1 MKSMPF
7 YSRRPV
13 PRARLCVACP
23 VQQAHSVPTDAT
35 LLDTLLEPG
44 KLSVVFQPIFEVGSG
59 QLTLHGLE
67 CLIRGPRGTNAER
80 PGVLFEYIRRKRA
93 EAAIDRACIAA
104 ALAEAT
110 QLPVAAR
117 LNLNVHA
124 STLGRDLGFP
134 GFLLDRAA
142 EAGIPPGLL
151 VVEIVEHAP
160 PLDVPAFR
168 RALAEL
174 REAGLRLAQSERL
187 AAVGE
192 LAAGIAHEANNPVN
206 FAGNAVRELVRQV
219 SELRRFA
226 AAAAALGTGPEAAA
240 EIAKLRAESGLED
253 LAEAVVELAS
263 IAGEGLERTQRLVG
277 DLRDFATPGSG
288 ARAPV
293 DLRRG
298 LASTAQLLG
307 YALRQARVELRLEV
321 EPGLP
326 SVEGDAR
333 ALNQLF
339 LNLLKNAVE
348 ALEGRG
354 GTIWVSGRREGEG
367 VRVEVRDDGPGIA
380 PEALARVFE
389 PFHTTKSAGRGTGLG
404 LAISR
409 RIASEHGGS
418 LEAGSAAE
426 GGAAFV
432 LRLPLAGGA
441 HAA

>member
-67 CLIRGPRGTNAER
+67 CLIRGPRGTTAER

-151 VVEIVEHAP
+151 VIEIVEHAP

-174 REAGLRLAQSERL
+174 REAGLTIALDDVGLGQSNYKMILDVRPDIYKLDRYLVAGAWNDPYRQVILDSLARMVRRLEAR
-187 AAVGE
+187 AVAEGVEDTHE
-192 LAAGIAHEANNPVN
+192 LVAVEAAGIDLVQGFL
-206 FAGNAVRELVRQV
+206 FAR
-219 SELRRFA
+219 
-226 AAAAALGTGPEAAA
+226 PM
-240 EIAKLRAESGLED
+240 
-253 LAEAVVELAS
+253 
-263 IAGEGLERTQRLVG
+263 
-277 DLRDFATPGSG
+277 P
-288 ARAPV
+288 
-293 DLRRG
+293 
-298 LASTAQLLG
+298 
-307 YALRQARVELRLEV
+307 
-321 EPGLP
+321 
-326 SVEGDAR
+326 
-333 ALNQLF
+333 
-339 LNLLKNAVE
+339 
-348 ALEGRG
+348 
-354 GTIWVSGRREGEG
+354 
-367 VRVEVRDDGPGIA
+367 
-380 PEALARVFE
+380 
-389 PFHTTKSAGRGTGLG
+389 
-404 LAISR
+404 
-409 RIASEHGGS
+409 
-418 LEAGSAAE
+418 LEAI
-426 GGAAFV
+426 V
-432 LRLPLAGGA
+432 KAGLLTGQVPVVTA
-441 HAA
+441 P